1 MAETTP
7 LLPPA
12 SSGPSRR
19 LRTSAA
25 AAVIGLL
32 LALVLVA
39 SLSAS
44 KSPVA
49 LESDGEHDSALILL
63 RLRCHFI
70 SPAPSQLTDTRCPPV
85 EEHLA
90 KNIYAMSG
98 KSYFPTNPKIVT
110 KSTSP
115 STHARV
121 HLLICRI
128 IPPPQSPPALL
139 CIRSASNSAPRAA
152 KTVRRAD

>member
-1 MAETTP
+1 MAEATP
-7 LLPPA
+7 LLP
-12 SSGPSRR
+12 SSTSGSSRR
-19 LRTSAA
+19 LRMSAA
-25 AAVIGLL
+25 AAAIGLL
-32 LALVLVA
+32 LAVVLVA
-39 SLSAS
+39 SVSTS
-44 KSPVA
+44 SSRIA

-70 SPAPSQLTDTRCPPV
+70 SPAPSQLTRCPPV

-121 HLLICRI
+121 HLLICHI

-152 KTVRRAD
+152 KTVRRDD